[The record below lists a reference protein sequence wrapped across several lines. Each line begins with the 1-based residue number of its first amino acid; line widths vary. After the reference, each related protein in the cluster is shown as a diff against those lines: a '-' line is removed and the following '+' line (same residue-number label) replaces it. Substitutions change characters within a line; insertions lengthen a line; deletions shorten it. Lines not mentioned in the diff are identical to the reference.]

1 MDANPEQDL
10 REYANRIS
18 REIITKSLHIHSRLG
33 PGLLEGA
40 YKTCLA
46 HELQKSGLFV
56 QSERILPVAYDGLRI
71 EAGYRLDLL
80 VENIVIVEVKAT
92 AQILP
97 IHIAQLLTYL
107 RLSDKRLGLLINFN
121 VPRLTEGIRRLVNRF

>member
-1 MDANPEQDL
+1 MDANPEQAL
-10 REYANRIS
+10 RESANRIS

-46 HELQKSGLFV
+46 HELEKSGLTV
-56 QSERILPVAYDGLRI
+56 QTELVLPVMYDGIRI

-80 VENIVIVEVKAT
+80 VAKIVIVEVKAI

-121 VPRLTEGIRRLVNRF
+121 VPRLSEGIKRLVNRF